1 MGYFISIK
9 TAIVFFPLIACVFS
23 IPFVLHQ
30 YHKYGSINPFR
41 VLIVYSFILYLI
53 TIYFLVILPLPNK
66 SDIIYKP
73 NMVKLIPFG
82 FINDFIRESS
92 FVINNPTTYLKAAK
106 EPCFYTVIFNI
117 FMTIPLGM
125 YLRYY
130 FKCSL
135 KKTLFISLILS
146 LFFELTQLTGLYG
159 LYLYP
164 YRVFDVDDL
173 IMNTLGGVIGYFI
186 MGFIDNF
193 LPTREKIDEDSLERG
208 EIVSGFRRI
217 TMFCLDCF
225 LYVLIFTF
233 ISLFISNKYIPL
245 IIFIVYFIVYPYFK
259 NGQTLGSKFLN
270 VRLELKKYR
279 LIKITLRI
287 IFLFLYY
294 FGSIFITFTIIFFIA
309 NNFNLNITQEFLL
322 LIMSFLGIFLFYLIN
337 IFALFKDKK
346 IYYDNFFKVKYISTI
361 TNESDKENND
371 LRYNQK
377 K

>member
-1 MGYFISIK
+1 MSYFISIK
-9 TAIVFFPLIACVFS
+9 TAIVVFPLIALLFS

-66 SDIIYKP
+66 EEVIYKP
-73 NMVKLIPFG
+73 NMIKLIPFG

-92 FVINNPTTYLKAAK
+92 FVINDPTTYLKAIK

-117 FMTIPLGM
+117 FMTIPFGM

-130 FKCSL
+130 FKCDF

-146 LFFELTQLTGLYG
+146 LFFELTQVSGLYG
-159 LYLYP
+159 LYPYP

-173 IMNTLGGVIGYFI
+173 IMNTLGGIIGYFI
-186 MGFIDNF
+186 MGFVDNF
-193 LPTREKIDEDSLERG
+193 LPTREKIDEDSLEAG
-208 EIVSGFRRI
+208 EVVSGFRRI
-217 TMFCLDCF
+217 TMFSLDCF
-225 LYVLIFTF
+225 LYILILTF

-245 IIFIVYFIVYPYFK
+245 IVFVIYFIIYPYFK

-270 VRLELKKYR
+270 VRLEFKKYR
-279 LIKITLRI
+279 FIKITFRI

-309 NNFNLNITQEFLL
+309 NNFNLNATQEFLL
-322 LIMSFLGIFLFYLIN
+322 LIMAFLGILIFYLIN

-346 IYYDNFFKVKYISTI
+346 IYYDNFFKVKYVSTI
-361 TNESDKENND
+361 KKEGDDTENNIISG
-371 LRYNQK
+371 
-377 K
+377 

>member
-1 MGYFISIK
+1 MSYFISIK
-9 TAIVFFPLIACVFS
+9 TAIVVFPLIALLFS
-23 IPFVLHQ
+23 ITFVLHQ

-66 SDIIYKP
+66 EEVIYKP
-73 NMVKLIPFG
+73 NMIKLIPFG

-92 FVINNPTTYLKAAK
+92 FVINEPTTYLKAIK

-117 FMTIPLGM
+117 FMTIPFGM

-130 FKCSL
+130 FKCNF
-135 KKTLFISLILS
+135 KKTLFISFILS

-159 LYLYP
+159 LYPYP

-173 IMNTLGGVIGYFI
+173 IMNTLGGIIGYFI
-186 MGFIDNF
+186 MGFVDNF
-193 LPTREKIDEDSLERG
+193 LPTREKIDEDSLEAG
-208 EIVSGFRRI
+208 EVVSGFRRI
-217 TMFCLDCF
+217 TMFSLDCF
-225 LYVLIFTF
+225 LYILIFAF

-245 IIFIVYFIVYPYFK
+245 IVFVIYFIIYPYFK

-270 VRLELKKYR
+270 VRLEFKKYR
-279 LIKITLRI
+279 FIKITLRI

-309 NNFNLNITQEFLL
+309 NNFNLNATQEFLL
-322 LIMSFLGIFLFYLIN
+322 LIMAFLGILIFYLIN

-346 IYYDNFFKVKYISTI
+346 VYYDNFFKVKYVSTI
-361 TNESDKENND
+361 KKEGDDTENNIISG
-371 LRYNQK
+371 
-377 K
+377 

>member
-1 MGYFISIK
+1 MSYFISIK
-9 TAIVFFPLIACVFS
+9 TAIVVFPLIALLFS

-66 SDIIYKP
+66 EEVIYKP
-73 NMVKLIPFG
+73 NMIKLIPFG

-92 FVINNPTTYLKAAK
+92 FVINEPTTYLKAIK

-117 FMTIPLGM
+117 FMTIPFGM

-130 FKCSL
+130 FKCNF
-135 KKTLFISLILS
+135 KKTLFISFILS

-159 LYLYP
+159 LYPYP

-173 IMNTLGGVIGYFI
+173 IMNTLGGIIGYFI
-186 MGFIDNF
+186 MGFVDNF
-193 LPTREKIDEDSLERG
+193 LPTREKIDEDSLEAG
-208 EIVSGFRRI
+208 EVVSGFRRI
-217 TMFCLDCF
+217 TMFSLDCF
-225 LYVLIFTF
+225 LYILIFTF

-245 IIFIVYFIVYPYFK
+245 IVFVIYFIIYPYFK

-270 VRLELKKYR
+270 VRLEFKKYR
-279 LIKITLRI
+279 FIKITLRI

-309 NNFNLNITQEFLL
+309 NNFNLNATQEFLL
-322 LIMSFLGIFLFYLIN
+322 LIMAFLGILIFYLIN

-346 IYYDNFFKVKYISTI
+346 VYYDNFFKVKYVSTI
-361 TNESDKENND
+361 KKEGDYTENNIISG
-371 LRYNQK
+371 
-377 K
+377 

>member
-1 MGYFISIK
+1 MSYFISIR
-9 TAIVFFPLIACVFS
+9 TAIVVFPLIALLFS

-66 SDIIYKP
+66 EEVIYKP
-73 NMVKLIPFG
+73 NMIKLIPFG

-92 FVINNPTTYLKAAK
+92 FVINDPTTYLKAIK

-117 FMTIPLGM
+117 FMTIPFGM

-130 FKCSL
+130 FKCDF

-146 LFFELTQLTGLYG
+146 LFFELTQVSGLYG
-159 LYLYP
+159 LYPYP

-173 IMNTLGGVIGYFI
+173 IMNTLGGIIGYFI
-186 MGFIDNF
+186 MGFVDNF
-193 LPTREKIDEDSLERG
+193 LPTREKIDEDSLEAG
-208 EIVSGFRRI
+208 EVVSGFRRI
-217 TMFCLDCF
+217 TMFSLDCF
-225 LYVLIFTF
+225 LYILIFTF

-245 IIFIVYFIVYPYFK
+245 IVFVIYFIIYPYFK
-259 NGQTLGSKFLN
+259 NGQTLGSRFLN
-270 VRLELKKYR
+270 VRLEFKKYR
-279 LIKITLRI
+279 FIKITLRI

-309 NNFNLNITQEFLL
+309 NNFNLNATQEFLL
-322 LIMSFLGIFLFYLIN
+322 LIMAFLGILIFYLIN

-346 IYYDNFFKVKYISTI
+346 IYYDNFFKVKYVSTI
-361 TNESDKENND
+361 KKEGDDTENNIISG
-371 LRYNQK
+371 
-377 K
+377 

>member
-1 MGYFISIK
+1 MSYFISIK
-9 TAIVFFPLIACVFS
+9 TAIVVFPLIALLFS

-66 SDIIYKP
+66 EEVIYKP
-73 NMVKLIPFG
+73 NMIKLIPFG
-82 FINDFIRESS
+82 FINDFIKESS
-92 FVINNPTTYLKAAK
+92 FVINNPTTYLKAIK

-117 FMTIPLGM
+117 FMTIPFGM

-130 FKCSL
+130 FKCNF
-135 KKTLFISLILS
+135 KKTLFISFILS
-146 LFFELTQLTGLYG
+146 LFFELTQVSGLYG
-159 LYLYP
+159 LYPYP

-173 IMNTLGGVIGYFI
+173 IMNTLGGIIGYFI
-186 MGFIDNF
+186 MGFVDNF
-193 LPTREKIDEDSLERG
+193 LPTREKIDEDSLEAG
-208 EIVSGFRRI
+208 EVVSGFRRI
-217 TMFCLDCF
+217 TMFSLDCF
-225 LYVLIFTF
+225 LYILIFTF

-245 IIFIVYFIVYPYFK
+245 IVFVIYFIIYPYFK

-270 VRLELKKYR
+270 VRLEFKKYR
-279 LIKITLRI
+279 FIKITFRI

-309 NNFNLNITQEFLL
+309 NNFNLNATQEFLL
-322 LIMSFLGIFLFYLIN
+322 LIMAFLGILIFYLIN

-346 IYYDNFFKVKYISTI
+346 IYYDNFFKVKYVSTI
-361 TNESDKENND
+361 KKEGDDTENNIISG
-371 LRYNQK
+371 
-377 K
+377 

>member
-1 MGYFISIK
+1 MSYFISIR
-9 TAIVFFPLIACVFS
+9 TAIVVFPLIACVFS

-66 SDIIYKP
+66 EEVIYKP
-73 NMVKLIPFG
+73 NMIKLIPFG

-92 FVINNPTTYLKAAK
+92 FVINDPTTYLKAIK

-117 FMTIPLGM
+117 FMTIPFGM

-130 FKCSL
+130 FKCNF
-135 KKTLFISLILS
+135 KKTLFISFILS

-159 LYLYP
+159 LYPYP

-173 IMNTLGGVIGYFI
+173 IMNTLGGIIGYFI
-186 MGFIDNF
+186 MGFVDNF
-193 LPTREKIDEDSLERG
+193 LPTREKIDEDSLEAG
-208 EIVSGFRRI
+208 EVVSGFRRI
-217 TMFCLDCF
+217 TMFSLDCF
-225 LYVLIFTF
+225 LYILIFTF

-245 IIFIVYFIVYPYFK
+245 IVFVIYFIIYPYFK

-270 VRLELKKYR
+270 VRLEFKKYR
-279 LIKITLRI
+279 FIKITLRI

-294 FGSIFITFTIIFFIA
+294 FGSIFITFTIIFFIT
-309 NNFNLNITQEFLL
+309 NNFNLNATQEFLL
-322 LIMSFLGIFLFYLIN
+322 LIMAFLGILIFYLIN

-346 IYYDNFFKVKYISTI
+346 IYYDNFFKVKYVSTI
-361 TNESDKENND
+361 KKEGDDTENNII
-371 LRYNQK
+371 NG
-377 K
+377 

>member
-1 MGYFISIK
+1 MSYFISIR
-9 TAIVFFPLIACVFS
+9 TAIVVFPLIALLFS

-66 SDIIYKP
+66 EEVIYKP
-73 NMVKLIPFG
+73 NMIKLIPFG

-92 FVINNPTTYLKAAK
+92 FVINDPTTYLKAIK

-117 FMTIPLGM
+117 FMTIPFGM

-130 FKCSL
+130 FKCNF
-135 KKTLFISLILS
+135 KKTLFISFILS
-146 LFFELTQLTGLYG
+146 LFFELTQVSGLYG
-159 LYLYP
+159 LYPYP

-173 IMNTLGGVIGYFI
+173 IMNTLGGIIGYFI
-186 MGFIDNF
+186 MGFVDNF
-193 LPTREKIDEDSLERG
+193 LPTREKIDEDSLEAG
-208 EIVSGFRRI
+208 EVVSGFRRI
-217 TMFCLDCF
+217 TMFSLDCF
-225 LYVLIFTF
+225 LYILIFAF

-245 IIFIVYFIVYPYFK
+245 IVFVIYFIIYPYFK

-270 VRLELKKYR
+270 VRLEFKKYR
-279 LIKITLRI
+279 FIKITLRI

-309 NNFNLNITQEFLL
+309 NNFNLNATQEFLL
-322 LIMSFLGIFLFYLIN
+322 LIMAFLGILIFYLIN

-346 IYYDNFFKVKYISTI
+346 VYYDNFFKVKYVSTI
-361 TNESDKENND
+361 KKEGDDTENNIISG
-371 LRYNQK
+371 
-377 K
+377 

>member
-1 MGYFISIK
+1 MSYFISIR
-9 TAIVFFPLIACVFS
+9 TAIVVFPLIALLFS

-66 SDIIYKP
+66 EEVIYKP
-73 NMVKLIPFG
+73 NMIKLIPFG

-92 FVINNPTTYLKAAK
+92 FVINDPTTYLKAIK

-117 FMTIPLGM
+117 FMTIPFGM

-130 FKCSL
+130 FKCNF
-135 KKTLFISLILS
+135 KKTLFISFILS

-159 LYLYP
+159 LYPYP

-173 IMNTLGGVIGYFI
+173 IMNTLGGIIGYFI
-186 MGFIDNF
+186 MGFVDNF
-193 LPTREKIDEDSLERG
+193 LPTREKIDEDSLEAG
-208 EIVSGFRRI
+208 EVVSGFRRI
-217 TMFCLDCF
+217 TMFSLDCF
-225 LYVLIFTF
+225 LYILIFAF

-245 IIFIVYFIVYPYFK
+245 IVFVIYFIIYPYFK

-270 VRLELKKYR
+270 VRLEFKKYR
-279 LIKITLRI
+279 FIKITLRI

-309 NNFNLNITQEFLL
+309 NNFNLNATQEFLL
-322 LIMSFLGIFLFYLIN
+322 LIMAFLGILIFYLIN

-346 IYYDNFFKVKYISTI
+346 VYYDNFFKVKYVSTI
-361 TNESDKENND
+361 KKEGDDTENNIISG
-371 LRYNQK
+371 
-377 K
+377 

>member
-1 MGYFISIK
+1 MSYFISIK
-9 TAIVFFPLIACVFS
+9 TAIVVFPLIALLFS

-66 SDIIYKP
+66 EEVIYKP
-73 NMVKLIPFG
+73 NMIKLIPFG

-92 FVINNPTTYLKAAK
+92 FVINDPTTYLKAIK
-106 EPCFYTVIFNI
+106 ESCFYTVIFNI
-117 FMTIPLGM
+117 FMTIPFGM

-130 FKCSL
+130 FKCNF
-135 KKTLFISLILS
+135 KKTLFISFILS
-146 LFFELTQLTGLYG
+146 LFFELTQVSGLYG
-159 LYLYP
+159 LYPYP

-173 IMNTLGGVIGYFI
+173 IMNTLGGIIGYFI
-186 MGFIDNF
+186 MGFVDNF
-193 LPTREKIDEDSLERG
+193 LPTREKIDEDSLEAG
-208 EIVSGFRRI
+208 EVVSGFRRI
-217 TMFCLDCF
+217 TMFSLDCF
-225 LYVLIFTF
+225 LYILIFTF

-245 IIFIVYFIVYPYFK
+245 IVFVIYFIIYPYFK

-270 VRLELKKYR
+270 VRLEFKKYR
-279 LIKITLRI
+279 FIKITLRI

-309 NNFNLNITQEFLL
+309 NNFNLNATQEFLL
-322 LIMSFLGIFLFYLIN
+322 LIMAFLGILIFYLIN

-346 IYYDNFFKVKYISTI
+346 IYYDNFFKVKYVSTI
-361 TNESDKENND
+361 KKEGDDTENNIISG
-371 LRYNQK
+371 
-377 K
+377 

>member
-1 MGYFISIK
+1 MSYFISIR
-9 TAIVFFPLIACVFS
+9 TAIVVFPLIALLFS

-66 SDIIYKP
+66 EEVIYKP
-73 NMVKLIPFG
+73 NMIKLIPFG

-92 FVINNPTTYLKAAK
+92 FVINDPTTYLKAIK

-117 FMTIPLGM
+117 FMTIPFGM

-130 FKCSL
+130 FKCNF
-135 KKTLFISLILS
+135 KKTLFISFILS
-146 LFFELTQLTGLYG
+146 LFFELTQLTGLYW
-159 LYLYP
+159 LYSYP

-173 IMNTLGGVIGYFI
+173 IMNTLGGIIGYFI
-186 MGFIDNF
+186 MGFVDNF
-193 LPTREKIDEDSLERG
+193 LPTREKIDEDSLEAG
-208 EIVSGFRRI
+208 EVVSGFRRI
-217 TMFCLDCF
+217 TMFSLDCF
-225 LYVLIFTF
+225 LYILIFTF

-245 IIFIVYFIVYPYFK
+245 TVFVIYFIIYPYFK
-259 NGQTLGSKFLN
+259 NGQTLGSRFLN
-270 VRLELKKYR
+270 VRLEFKKYR
-279 LIKITLRI
+279 FIKITLRI

-309 NNFNLNITQEFLL
+309 NNFNLNATQEFLL
-322 LIMSFLGIFLFYLIN
+322 LIIAFLGILIFYLIN

-346 IYYDNFFKVKYISTI
+346 IYYDNFFKVKYVSTI
-361 TNESDKENND
+361 KKEGDDTENNIISG
-371 LRYNQK
+371 
-377 K
+377 

>member
-1 MGYFISIK
+1 MSYFISIK
-9 TAIVFFPLIACVFS
+9 TAIVVFPLIALLFS

-66 SDIIYKP
+66 EEVIYKP
-73 NMVKLIPFG
+73 NMIKLIPFG

-92 FVINNPTTYLKAAK
+92 FVINDPTTYLKAIK

-117 FMTIPLGM
+117 FMTIPFGM

-130 FKCSL
+130 FKCDF

-146 LFFELTQLTGLYG
+146 LFFELTQVSGLYG
-159 LYLYP
+159 LYPYP

-173 IMNTLGGVIGYFI
+173 IMNTLGGIIGYFI
-186 MGFIDNF
+186 MGFVDNF
-193 LPTREKIDEDSLERG
+193 LPTREKIDEDSLEAG
-208 EIVSGFRRI
+208 EVVSGFRRI
-217 TMFCLDCF
+217 TMFSLDCF
-225 LYVLIFTF
+225 LYILIFTF

-245 IIFIVYFIVYPYFK
+245 IVFVIYFIIYPYFK

-270 VRLELKKYR
+270 VRLEFKKYR
-279 LIKITLRI
+279 FIKITLRI

-309 NNFNLNITQEFLL
+309 NNFNLNATQEFLL
-322 LIMSFLGIFLFYLIN
+322 LIMAFLGILIFYLIN

-346 IYYDNFFKVKYISTI
+346 IYYDNFFKVKYVSTI
-361 TNESDKENND
+361 KKEGDDTENNIISG
-371 LRYNQK
+371 
-377 K
+377 

>member
-1 MGYFISIK
+1 MSYFISIK
-9 TAIVFFPLIACVFS
+9 TAIVVFPLIACVFS

-53 TIYFLVILPLPNK
+53 IIYFLVILPLPNK
-66 SDIIYKP
+66 EDVIYKP
-73 NMVKLIPFG
+73 NMIKLIPFG

-92 FVINNPTTYLKAAK
+92 FVLTNPTTYLKAIK

-117 FMTIPLGM
+117 FMTIPFGM

-130 FKCSL
+130 FKCNF

-159 LYLYP
+159 LYPYP

-173 IMNTLGGVIGYFI
+173 IMNSLGGIIGYII
-186 MGFIDNF
+186 MGFVDNF
-193 LPTREKIDEDSLERG
+193 LPTREKIDEDSLEKG
-208 EIVSGFRRI
+208 EIVSGLRRI
-217 TMFCLDCF
+217 TVFSLDFF
-225 LYVLIFTF
+225 LYVLFFTF

-245 IIFIVYFIVYPYFK
+245 FVFIIYFIIYPYFK

-270 VRLELKKYR
+270 VRLEFKKYR
-279 LIKITLRI
+279 FIKITLRI

-294 FGSIFITFTIIFFIA
+294 FGSVFITFTLIFFIA
-309 NNFNLNITQEFLL
+309 NNFNLNGGQEFLL
-322 LIMSFLGIFLFYLIN
+322 FIMAFLVILIFYLIN

-346 IYYDNFFKVKYISTI
+346 IYYDNFFKVKYVSTI
-361 TNESDKENND
+361 KKEGDDTENNIISG
-371 LRYNQK
+371 
-377 K
+377 

>member
-1 MGYFISIK
+1 MSYFISIK
-9 TAIVFFPLIACVFS
+9 TAIVVFPLIALLFS

-66 SDIIYKP
+66 EDVIYKP
-73 NMVKLIPFG
+73 NMIKLIPFG

-92 FVINNPTTYLKAAK
+92 FVINDPTTYLKAIK

-117 FMTIPLGM
+117 FMTIPFGM

-130 FKCSL
+130 FKCNF
-135 KKTLFISLILS
+135 KKTLFISFILS
-146 LFFELTQLTGLYG
+146 LFFELTQLTGLYW
-159 LYLYP
+159 LYSYP

-173 IMNTLGGVIGYFI
+173 IMNTLGGIIGYFI
-186 MGFIDNF
+186 MGFVDNF
-193 LPTREKIDEDSLERG
+193 LPTREKIDEDSLEAG
-208 EIVSGFRRI
+208 EVVSGFRRI
-217 TMFCLDCF
+217 TMFSLDCF
-225 LYVLIFTF
+225 LYILIFAF

-245 IIFIVYFIVYPYFK
+245 IVFVIYFIIYPYFK

-270 VRLELKKYR
+270 VRLEFKKYR
-279 LIKITLRI
+279 FIKITLRI

-309 NNFNLNITQEFLL
+309 NNFNLNATQEFLL
-322 LIMSFLGIFLFYLIN
+322 LIMAFLGILIFYLIN

-346 IYYDNFFKVKYISTI
+346 VYYDNFFKVKYVSTI
-361 TNESDKENND
+361 KKEGDDTENNIISG
-371 LRYNQK
+371 
-377 K
+377 

>member
-1 MGYFISIK
+1 MSYFISIK
-9 TAIVFFPLIACVFS
+9 TAIVVFPLIALLFS

-66 SDIIYKP
+66 EEVIYKP
-73 NMVKLIPFG
+73 NMIKLIPFG

-92 FVINNPTTYLKAAK
+92 FVINDPTTYLKAIK

-117 FMTIPLGM
+117 FMTIPFGM

-130 FKCSL
+130 FKCNF
-135 KKTLFISLILS
+135 KKTLFISFILS
-146 LFFELTQLTGLYG
+146 LFFELTQVSGLYG
-159 LYLYP
+159 LYPYP

-173 IMNTLGGVIGYFI
+173 IMNTLGGIIGYFI
-186 MGFIDNF
+186 MGFVDNF
-193 LPTREKIDEDSLERG
+193 LPTREKIDEDSLEAG

-217 TMFCLDCF
+217 TMFSLDCF
-225 LYVLIFTF
+225 LYILILTF
-233 ISLFISNKYIPL
+233 ISLFIKNKYIPL
-245 IIFIVYFIVYPYFK
+245 FVFVIYFIIYPYFK

-270 VRLELKKYR
+270 VRLEFKKYR
-279 LIKITLRI
+279 FIKITFRI

-309 NNFNLNITQEFLL
+309 NNFNLNATQEFLL
-322 LIMSFLGIFLFYLIN
+322 LIMAFLGILIFYLIN

-346 IYYDNFFKVKYISTI
+346 IYYDNFFKVKYVSTI
-361 TNESDKENND
+361 KKEGDDTENNIISG
-371 LRYNQK
+371 
-377 K
+377 

>member
-1 MGYFISIK
+1 MSYFISIK
-9 TAIVFFPLIACVFS
+9 TAIVVFPLIALLFS

-41 VLIVYSFILYLI
+41 DLIVYSFILYLI

-66 SDIIYKP
+66 EEVIYKP
-73 NMVKLIPFG
+73 NMIKLIPFG

-92 FVINNPTTYLKAAK
+92 FVINEPTTYLKAIK

-117 FMTIPLGM
+117 FMTIPFGM

-130 FKCSL
+130 FKCNF
-135 KKTLFISLILS
+135 KKTLFISFILS
-146 LFFELTQLTGLYG
+146 LFFELTQLTGLYW
-159 LYLYP
+159 LYSYP

-173 IMNTLGGVIGYFI
+173 IMNTLGGIIGYFI
-186 MGFIDNF
+186 MGFVDNF
-193 LPTREKIDEDSLERG
+193 LPTREKIDEDSLEAG

-217 TMFCLDCF
+217 TMFSLDCF
-225 LYVLIFTF
+225 LYILILTF
-233 ISLFISNKYIPL
+233 ISLFIKNKYIPL
-245 IIFIVYFIVYPYFK
+245 FVFVIYFIIYPYFK

-270 VRLELKKYR
+270 VRLEFKKYR
-279 LIKITLRI
+279 FIKITFRI

-309 NNFNLNITQEFLL
+309 NNFNLNATQEFLL
-322 LIMSFLGIFLFYLIN
+322 LIMAFLGILIFYLIN

-346 IYYDNFFKVKYISTI
+346 VYYDNFFKVKYVSTI
-361 TNESDKENND
+361 KKEGDYTENNIISG
-371 LRYNQK
+371 
-377 K
+377 

>member
-1 MGYFISIK
+1 MSYFISIK
-9 TAIVFFPLIACVFS
+9 TAIVVFPLIALLFS

-66 SDIIYKP
+66 EEVIYKP
-73 NMVKLIPFG
+73 NMIKLIPFG

-92 FVINNPTTYLKAAK
+92 FVINDPTTYLKAIK

-117 FMTIPLGM
+117 FMTIPFGM

-130 FKCSL
+130 FKCDF

-146 LFFELTQLTGLYG
+146 LFFELTQVSGLYG
-159 LYLYP
+159 LYPYP

-173 IMNTLGGVIGYFI
+173 IMNTLGGIIGYFI
-186 MGFIDNF
+186 MGFVDNF
-193 LPTREKIDEDSLERG
+193 LPTREKIDEDSLEAG
-208 EIVSGFRRI
+208 EVVSGFRRI
-217 TMFCLDCF
+217 TMFSLDCF
-225 LYVLIFTF
+225 LYILIFTF

-245 IIFIVYFIVYPYFK
+245 IVFVIYFIIYPYFK

-270 VRLELKKYR
+270 VRLEFKKYR
-279 LIKITLRI
+279 FIKITLRI

-309 NNFNLNITQEFLL
+309 NNFNLNATQEFLL
-322 LIMSFLGIFLFYLIN
+322 LIMAFLGILIFYLIN

-346 IYYDNFFKVKYISTI
+346 IYYDNFFKVKYVSTI
-361 TNESDKENND
+361 KKEGDYTENNIISG
-371 LRYNQK
+371 
-377 K
+377 

>member
-1 MGYFISIK
+1 MSYFISIK
-9 TAIVFFPLIACVFS
+9 TAIVVFPLIALLFS

-66 SDIIYKP
+66 EEVIYKP
-73 NMVKLIPFG
+73 NMIKLIPFG

-92 FVINNPTTYLKAAK
+92 FVINEPTTYLKAIK

-117 FMTIPLGM
+117 FMTIPFGM

-130 FKCSL
+130 FKCNF
-135 KKTLFISLILS
+135 KKTLFISFILS

-159 LYLYP
+159 LYPYP

-173 IMNTLGGVIGYFI
+173 IMNTLGGIIGYFI
-186 MGFIDNF
+186 MGFVDNF
-193 LPTREKIDEDSLERG
+193 LPTREKIDEDSLEAG
-208 EIVSGFRRI
+208 EVVSGFRRI
-217 TMFCLDCF
+217 TMFSLDCF
-225 LYVLIFTF
+225 LYILIFAF

-245 IIFIVYFIVYPYFK
+245 IVFVIYFIIYPYFK
-259 NGQTLGSKFLN
+259 NGQTLGSRFLN
-270 VRLELKKYR
+270 VRLEFKKYR
-279 LIKITLRI
+279 FIKITLRI

-309 NNFNLNITQEFLL
+309 NNFNLNATQEFLL
-322 LIMSFLGIFLFYLIN
+322 LIMAFLGILIFYLIN

-346 IYYDNFFKVKYISTI
+346 VYYDNFFKVKYVSTI
-361 TNESDKENND
+361 KKEGDYTENNIISG
-371 LRYNQK
+371 
-377 K
+377 